1 MNEANRDSA
10 ALVSLLCCSA
20 YTIVRAGGNI
30 NSKKVDKSLAEI
42 LVLIWVNT
50 ALANV
55 LKETRSEIL
64 RSLRVCRQLTVEEIS
79 CRVGLSK
86 VSGRRHLDL
95 LSRDGLVEFEIQR
108 HPRGR
113 PAHVYHLTDKAELL
127 FPKEYKAFALNIL
140 GQVSSMYGA
149 AGLCCLICR
158 QAEELIGTLRPD
170 LEQLDF
176 SGKVKKLSKLLQ
188 ERGFESSIRRL
199 ADGSYVI
206 RQGNCPMV
214 AVAERYPQVCDEELR
229 VYRELLRTDVV
240 RQSRIASGDLSC
252 DYKISNPGTAGMSE
266 PKSA

>member
-1 MNEANRDSA
+1 VNEANRDSA

-86 VSGRRHLDL
+86 VSVRRHLDL